1 MGCLWSFNIAY
12 SKASVSKRFSNNFSS
27 IPALLLISKACGQ
40 KLDKDLSNKGMFFT
54 TTSKVTYP
62 YGDLL
67 EPQYD
72 QSTYLGRLKH
82 FIDITN
88 PVNLFTSND
97 TQALAKKKVLE
108 YQQGIV
114 DNTMTKKQYW
124 DFANLYKA
132 TYHPDTNEK
141 IILPFRMVIY
151 SLM

>member
-1 MGCLWSFNIAY
+1 
-12 SKASVSKRFSNNFSS
+12 
-27 IPALLLISKACGQ
+27 
-40 KLDKDLSNKGMFFT
+40 MFFT